1 MAHPAALQS
10 APALPAFAS
19 KLSRLGSE
27 RVPRR
32 AFAGRCLEATSG
44 WDKPSPLQL
53 EIMGASLP
61 QIPVKGLL
69 MFHVRDTAFGPP
81 TEPVRRIDAFSGS
94 PKRRTFTPEEK
105 SRLVA
110 ESFASDESVCAF
122 ARRHGLMPSQLFAWR
137 KIARSGKSL
146 GSNARAA
153 TPARQENDQHAATI
167 EIDLGA
173 AVVRVSEGVD
183 PATLKLVLQ
192 VLRDAA

>member
-1 MAHPAALQS
+1 
-10 APALPAFAS
+10 
-19 KLSRLGSE
+19 
-27 RVPRR
+27 
-32 AFAGRCLEATSG
+32 
-44 WDKPSPLQL
+44 
-53 EIMGASLP
+53 
-61 QIPVKGLL
+61 

-81 TEPVRRIDAFSGS
+81 TEPVHRIDSFSGL

-146 GSNARAA
+146 GSNAKAAAA
-153 TPARQENDQHAATI
+153 TGQDDGPQPATI

-173 AVVRVSEGVD
+173 AVVRVSQGVD

>member
-1 MAHPAALQS
+1 
-10 APALPAFAS
+10 
-19 KLSRLGSE
+19 
-27 RVPRR
+27 
-32 AFAGRCLEATSG
+32 
-44 WDKPSPLQL
+44 
-53 EIMGASLP
+53 
-61 QIPVKGLL
+61 

-81 TEPVRRIDAFSGS
+81 TEPVRRIDSFSGP

-146 GSNARAA
+146 GSNGQAA
-153 TPARQENDQHAATI
+153 AGQDDRPQPATI

-173 AVVRVSEGVD
+173 AVVRVSQGVD